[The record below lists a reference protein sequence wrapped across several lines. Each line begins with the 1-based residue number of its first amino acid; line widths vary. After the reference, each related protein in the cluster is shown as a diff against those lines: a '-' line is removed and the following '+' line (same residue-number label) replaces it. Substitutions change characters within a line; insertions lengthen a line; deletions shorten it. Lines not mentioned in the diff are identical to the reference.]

1 MKGDRMEKGLKGYR
15 PLLLLLLCGGM
26 TFEGCRTGG
35 DYRPSQHRPEHTDR
49 GKYRCNGET
58 GDGIGEQ
65 TPDRPGL
72 CPEGVRHR
80 QTRTDVHGPDRPA
93 EPVEQQLPQDAG
105 RGGEDG
111 HEGAAGHHFG
121 RAGRGGEQRRHH
133 LP

>member
-1 MKGDRMEKGLKGYR
+1 M
-15 PLLLLLLCGGM
+15 GG
-26 TFEGCRTGG
+26 
-35 DYRPSQHRPEHTDR
+35 HRPRQYGTGNHQCR
-49 GKYRCNGET
+49 QYGQYGEA
-58 GDGIGEQ
+58 DGGTGEQ
-65 TPDRPGL
+65 APDRPGL

-133 LP
+133 LPDRGYTQQ